1 MNLSKEEYLHL
12 IQQTKQYIL
21 QEYAAIEND
30 VDKNKKWVVSDLE
43 TYHVFK
49 DYALK
54 NKKPTSQQAP
64 SCAMPHILKKS
75 EETLPKFGY
84 KENFQEHIV
93 NVKPAIST
101 KIEVQNNFSTPKIE
115 PAQPLP
121 YIEEQPN
128 KNSFLQEPLK
138 PASLHDLTDIKKQ
151 VQHLFPWTKILG
163 TIPSPDLEVII
174 VSDHNDK
181 KSAIFLSNLAKAID
195 IRLKTCRILTSKKFL
210 ESNNFQKLKMVIRTD
225 PKIPLKDEIQDV
237 ELFDIMKF
245 ITNPNDKATLWKVIE
260 NGLLS

>member
-1 MNLSKEEYLHL
+1 MNRSKEEYLYL

-21 QEYAAIEND
+21 QEYAVIENEG
-30 VDKNKKWVVSDLE
+30 DKNKKWVVSDLE

-54 NKKPTSQQAP
+54 NKKPTSQQA
-64 SCAMPHILKKS
+64 SGQIMPHILKQWQ
-75 EETLPKFGY
+75 ETLPKSTLEKKFE
-84 KENFQEHIV
+84 ENIV
-93 NVKPAIST
+93 SEKPAIST
-101 KIEVQNNFSTPKIE
+101 KIEVQNNFPTPKIE
-115 PAQPLP
+115 PLP
-121 YIEEQPN
+121 HIEEQSN

-151 VQHLFPWTKILG
+151 VQQLFPWAKILD

-181 KSAIFLSNLAKAID
+181 KSELFLSNLAKAID

-210 ESNNFQKLKMVIRTD
+210 QNNNFQKLKMVIRTD
-225 PKIPLKDEIQDV
+225 PKTPLKDKIQDV

-245 ITNPNDKATLWKVIE
+245 ITNPNDKATLWKIIE

>member
-1 MNLSKEEYLHL
+1 MNRSKEEYLHL

-21 QEYAAIEND
+21 QEYAAIENE
-30 VDKNKKWVVSDLE
+30 VDKNKKWVVSDIE

-54 NKKPTSQQAP
+54 NKRPTTQQAGGQV
-64 SCAMPHILKKS
+64 MPHIVKKWQ
-75 EETLPKFGY
+75 ETLPKLALE
-84 KENFQEHIV
+84 ENFQEPIV
-93 NVKPAIST
+93 SVKPVEIT
-101 KIEVQNNFSTPKIE
+101 KIEVQNNFPAAKIE
-115 PAQPLP
+115 PLQPLP
-121 YIEEQPN
+121 YTEEQPN
-128 KNSFLQEPLK
+128 KNGFLQEPLK

-151 VQHLFPWTKILG
+151 VQQLFPWTKILD

-174 VSDHNDK
+174 VSDHHDK
-181 KSAIFLSNLAKAID
+181 KSEIFLSNLAKAID
-195 IRLKTCRILTSKKFL
+195 IRLNTCRILTSKKFSQ
-210 ESNNFQKLKMVIRTD
+210 SNNFQKLKMVIRTD
-225 PKIPLKDEIQDV
+225 PKTPLKDKIQDV

>member
-1 MNLSKEEYLHL
+1 MNRSKEEYLHL

-21 QEYAAIEND
+21 QEYDTIENE

-54 NKKPTSQQAP
+54 NKKPTSQQ
-64 SCAMPHILKKS
+64 SGCQVMPQVLKKGQ
-75 EETLPKFGY
+75 ETLPKLAIE
-84 KENFQEHIV
+84 KSFQEHL
-93 NVKPAIST
+93 VKPPIST
-101 KIEVQNNFSTPKIE
+101 NAQVQNNFPTAKIE
-115 PAQPLP
+115 LEQPIA

-138 PASLHDLTDIKKQ
+138 PTSLHDLTDIKKQ
-151 VQHLFPWTKILG
+151 VQQLFPWTKILD
-163 TIPSPDLEVII
+163 TIPSPELEVII
-174 VSDHNDK
+174 VSDHKDK
-181 KSAIFLSNLAKAID
+181 KSEIFLSNLAKAID
-195 IRLKTCRILTSKKFL
+195 IRLKTCRILSSKKFL
-210 ESNNFQKLKMVIRTD
+210 QSNHFQKLRMVIRTD
-225 PKIPLKDEIQDV
+225 PKTPLKDEIQDV